1 MKRLTAGI
9 LTAALILAL
18 AGTTALASGR
28 CHGRQE
34 LCYPSCAI
42 CSGTAL
48 HCQDADGDGV
58 CDNLGNGYGFVDEDG
73 DGICD
78 HQGIGRGFVDEDGDG
93 ICDHQG
99 TGRGFIDE
107 DGDGICDNQGTGCR
121 NQGAGKGWQ
130 RGNNVR

>member
-42 CSGTAL
+42 CGGTAL

-58 CDNLGNGYGFVDEDG
+58 CDGFTDEDG
-73 DGICD
+73 DGVCD
-78 HQGIGRGFVDEDGDG
+78 HHAEVPGIPSFDMRR
-93 ICDHQG
+93 QAS
-99 TGRGFIDE
+99 
-107 DGDGICDNQGTGCR
+107 
-121 NQGAGKGWQ
+121 GAPLSL
-130 RGNNVR
+130 RR

>member
-1 MKRLTAGI
+1 MNPFMPQYYNTGRRTDLKTAKIERGEIIMKRLTAGI

-42 CSGTAL
+42 CGGTAL

-58 CDNLGNGYGFVDEDG
+58 CDGFTDEDG
-73 DGICD
+73 DGVCD
-78 HQGIGRGFVDEDGDG
+78 HHAEAFREFRHSTCGGR
-93 ICDHQG
+93 HQG
-99 TGRGFIDE
+99 RH
-107 DGDGICDNQGTGCR
+107 CH
-121 NQGAGKGWQ
+121 
-130 RGNNVR
+130 